1 MNKGIVPNVIILF
14 MRKKP
19 TISNIANIAIT
30 RFFNIQSMDVV
41 FSNGE
46 KRQYERL
53 KPPGNGAVLVIPMLD
68 DETVLMIYEYSG
80 GTDRYELALTKGK
93 IDDGETPLEAAN
105 RELIEEIGYGA
116 KKLTYM
122 KAMSIA
128 PGYQSSITHIILA
141 QDLYE
146 EIAQGDEP
154 EPLEVVKHKLANLE
168 TLVYNDDLTE
178 ARSIAALYMAK
189 EVIKQQNLSD

>member
-1 MNKGIVPNVIILF
+1 VNKGIVPNDIIFL

-19 TISNIANIAIT
+19 TLSNIANIATT
-30 RFFNIQSMDVV
+30 RFFNIQSMDVE

-116 KKLTYM
+116 KRLTYM
-122 KAMSIA
+122 KSMSIA
-128 PGYQSSITHIILA
+128 PGYQSSETHIVLA
-141 QDLYE
+141 QDLYKDSAE
-146 EIAQGDEP
+146 GDEP
-154 EPLEVVKHKLANLE
+154 EPLEVVEHQLSELE
-168 TLVYNDDLTE
+168 SLVYNDDLTE

-189 EVIKQQNLSD
+189 EAIRQQSLSD

>member
-1 MNKGIVPNVIILF
+1 

-19 TISNIANIAIT
+19 KILNIETLATT
-30 RFFNIQSMDVV
+30 RVFNIERLDLE

-68 DETVLMIYEYSG
+68 DDTVMMIYEYSG

-93 IDDGETPLEAAN
+93 IDAGETPIEAAN
-105 RELIEEIGYGA
+105 RELMEEIGYGSN
-116 KKLTYM
+116 KLTFLKTM
-122 KAMSIA
+122 TLA
-128 PGYQSSITHIILA
+128 PGYQSNITHIILA

-146 EIAQGDEP
+146 ASAEGDEP
-154 EPLEVVKHKLANLE
+154 EPLEVVEHKLSNLE
-168 TLVYNDDLTE
+168 ELVYNEDLTE
-178 ARSIAALYMAK
+178 ARTIAALYMAK
-189 EVIKQQNLSD
+189 EVINKKST

>member
-1 MNKGIVPNVIILF
+1 

-19 TISNIANIAIT
+19 KILNIETLATT
-30 RFFNIQSMDVV
+30 RVFNIERMDLE

-68 DETVLMIYEYSG
+68 DDTVVMIYEYSG

-93 IDDGETPLEAAN
+93 IDAGETPLEAAN
-105 RELIEEIGYGA
+105 RELIEEIGYGSN
-116 KKLTYM
+116 KLTFLKTM
-122 KAMSIA
+122 TLA
-128 PGYQSSITHIILA
+128 PGYQSNITHIILA

-146 EIAQGDEP
+146 ASAEGDEP
-154 EPLEVVKHKLANLE
+154 EPLEMVEHKLSNLE
-168 TLVYNDDLTE
+168 DLVYFDDLTE

-189 EVIKQQNLSD
+189 EIIRKQNL

>member
-1 MNKGIVPNVIILF
+1 

-19 TISNIANIAIT
+19 ILSSIQNIATT
-30 RFFNIQSMDVV
+30 RFFNVQSMDVE

-53 KPPGNGAVLVIPMLD
+53 KPSGNGAVLVIPMLD

-105 RELIEEIGYGA
+105 RELIEEVGYGA
-116 KKLTYM
+116 KRLTYI

-128 PGYQSSITHIILA
+128 PGYQSSVTHIILA
-141 QDLYE
+141 QDLY
-146 EIAQGDEP
+146 AASALGDEP
-154 EPLEVVKHKLANLE
+154 EPLEVVEHKLADLE
-168 TLVYNDDLTE
+168 SLVYDYNLTE

-189 EVIKQQNLSD
+189 ELIRQQSISD

>member
-1 MNKGIVPNVIILF
+1 

-19 TISNIANIAIT
+19 ILSSIQNIATT
-30 RFFNIQSMDVV
+30 RFFNIQSMDVE

-53 KPPGNGAVLVIPMLD
+53 KPSSNGAVLVIPMLD

-116 KKLTYM
+116 KRLTYM

-128 PGYQSSITHIILA
+128 PGYQSSVTHIILA
-141 QDLYE
+141 QDLY
-146 EIAQGDEP
+146 AASAHGDEP
-154 EPLEVVKHKLANLE
+154 EPLEVVEHKLADLE
-168 TLVYNDDLTE
+168 SLVYDDNLTE

-189 EVIKQQNLSD
+189 ELIRQQNISD

>member
-1 MNKGIVPNVIILF
+1 

-19 TISNIANIAIT
+19 KILNIETLATT
-30 RFFNIQSMDVV
+30 RVFNIERLDLE

-68 DETVLMIYEYSG
+68 DDTVVMIYEYSG

-93 IDDGETPLEAAN
+93 IDAGETPLEAAN
-105 RELIEEIGYGA
+105 RELIEEIGYGSN
-116 KKLTYM
+116 KLTFLKTM
-122 KAMSIA
+122 TLA
-128 PGYQSSITHIILA
+128 PGYQSNITHIILA

-146 EIAQGDEP
+146 ASAEGDEP
-154 EPLEVVKHKLANLE
+154 EPLEMVEHKLSNLE
-168 TLVYNDDLTE
+168 DLVYFDDLTE
-178 ARSIAALYMAK
+178 ARTIAALYMAK
-189 EVIKQQNLSD
+189 EIIKNQ

>member
-1 MNKGIVPNVIILF
+1 

-19 TISNIANIAIT
+19 TLRNVTDIATT
-30 RFFNIQSMDVV
+30 RFFNIQSMDVE

-116 KKLTYM
+116 KRLTYM
-122 KAMSIA
+122 KSMSIA
-128 PGYQSSITHIILA
+128 PGYQSSETHIVLA
-141 QDLYE
+141 QDLYS
-146 EIAQGDEP
+146 ASTQGDEP
-154 EPLEVVKHKLANLE
+154 EPLEVVEHQLSELE
-168 TLVYNDDLTE
+168 SLVYNDDLTE

-189 EVIKQQNLSD
+189 EAIRQQNLSG